1 MKRTTIWL
9 SFEDRKAIEIIK
21 GKYGLDN
28 NSAAI
33 RLALRILAAS
43 KLAEIYERVQDAPG
57 TK

>member
-1 MKRTTIWL
+1 MNRTTIWL
-9 SFEDRKAIEIIK
+9 SSEDKKAIEVIK
-21 GKYGLDN
+21 DKYGLDN

-43 KLAEIYERVQDAPG
+43 KLAEIYERIQDTPG